1 MKTQVLTKRSHMPA
15 PADAVFRWHARPGA
29 FERLGPP
36 WESVEIVER
45 TGGIEDE
52 ARVVLRMRMGP
63 VWQRWVAEHRDY
75 VEGRQFRD
83 VQIAGPFVQWDH
95 THRMQPD
102 EAIETGGCQ
111 LEDRIAYA
119 LPLGPLG
126 RLFGGAY
133 TRKKL
138 ERVFRY
144 RHATT
149 QYDLATHNMY
159 TGGVPMNV
167 AVTGASGLVGSA
179 LVPFLTTGGHRVVR
193 VVRSAPTQGEDA
205 VQWAPQAGQ
214 LDPASLEGLDA
225 VVHLAGENI
234 AAGRWT
240 AEQKARIR
248 DSRVKSTS
256 LLCETLAKLAQPPKV
271 LVCASAIGLYGN
283 RGEETLDEESAAGS
297 GFLAEVCEAWEAATQ
312 PASQAGI
319 RTAVLRLGVVLSPA
333 GGALAKMLLP
343 FKMGVGGVVG
353 SGSQYW
359 SWIGVDDVVGAV
371 HHALITDGLEGAV
384 NVVAPQPA
392 TNKEFTK
399 ILGRVL
405 GRPTLLPLPGF
416 AARLALGEMADDLLL
431 ASTRV
436 EPKKLV
442 ETGYTFRQPELEEAL
457 RHLLGK

>member
-1 MKTQVLTKRSHMPA
+1 MKTEVFIKRSGMPA
-15 PADAVFRWHARPGA
+15 SAAAVFRWHARPGA

-45 TGGIEDE
+45 TGGIQNG
-52 ARVVLRMRMGP
+52 ARVVLRMRMGL

-75 VEGRQFRD
+75 EEGRQFRD
-83 VQIAGPFVQWDH
+83 VQISGPFAQWDH
-95 THRMQPD
+95 THRMEPV
-102 EAIETGGCQ
+102 EAGGCQ
-111 LEDRIAYA
+111 LEDRIEYA
-119 LPLGPLG
+119 LPLGLLG
-126 RLFGGAY
+126 RVFGGAF

-138 ERVFRY
+138 ERLFRY

-149 QYDLATHNMY
+149 QHDVAAHNMY
-159 TGGVPMNV
+159 TGGVPMNI

-193 VVRSAPTQGEDA
+193 VVRSAPQSGDGA
-205 VQWAPQAGQ
+205 VQWDPQAGQ

-248 DSRVKSTS
+248 DSRVRSTG
-256 LLCETLAKLAQPPKV
+256 LLCETLAKLSQPPKV
-271 LVCASAIGLYGN
+271 LVCASAIGFYGN
-283 RGEETLDEESAAGS
+283 RGDETLDEDSPAGS

-319 RTAVLRLGVVLSPA
+319 RTALLRIGVVLSPA
-333 GGALAKMLLP
+333 GGALAKLLLP

-353 SGSQYW
+353 SGKQYW

-371 HHALITDGLEGAV
+371 HHVLMTDGFDGVV
-384 NVVAPQPA
+384 NVVAPQSA
-392 TNKEFTK
+392 TNKEFTQT
-399 ILGRVL
+399 LGRVL

-442 ETGYTFRQPELEEAL
+442 ETGYIFRHPELEDVL